1 MKIPFKMSHI
11 EAKSIANWPRYKL
24 KYEFVPFS
32 NTHWHPCQ
40 VFWLVSQPIIKGLC
54 FKIHFCSEICIPQ
67 GRGDKREYLQIS
79 KQSTQNLWP
88 KYSSLVPR
96 RGSALTNFKSLL
108 YRFFTASRPCV
119 KREERKRDDL
129 VASSWEEEEE
139 GPHGHYMWE
148 GRTKKGLSGYP
159 VQVKG

>member
-1 MKIPFKMSHI
+1 MGRGGEKGGD
-11 EAKSIANWPRYKL
+11 AN
-24 KYEFVPFS
+24 
-32 NTHWHPCQ
+32 
-40 VFWLVSQPIIKGLC
+40 
-54 FKIHFCSEICIPQ
+54 FKIKHTEPLTQGLIPP
-67 GRGDKREYLQIS
+67 L
-79 KQSTQNLWP
+79 
-88 KYSSLVPR
+88 YSSLVPR